1 VCVNSQRGTCSV
13 ALSTSQAEQCY
24 CEDPKSSHPIP
35 HTTSLYLDLYLSSR
49 VHVRLEAMR
58 FSSLGHRA
66 VFDPHLTTSLPL
78 FHPYLYFTCTF
89 ISPVPLFYLHL
100 CFTSIFA
107 LPPPWLCL
115 HLVSPPPFLQRRFSS
130 NSVFPL
136 QTGFN

>member
-24 CEDPKSSHPIP
+24 CEDPKSSHPIL
-35 HTTSLYLDLYLSSR
+35 HTTFLYLDLYLDLYLSSR

-58 FSSLGHRA
+58 FSSLDHRA

-78 FHPYLYFTCTF
+78 FHPHLYFTCTF
-89 ISPVPLFYLHL
+89 VLPLSLLYLHL
-100 CFTSIFA
+100 CFTSTLFH
-107 LPPPWLCL
+107 L